1 MEGEERGFSL
11 LGSLGRCK
19 ISLMMQDPGFSGR
32 LPQVHESRDAVDI
45 RCFPQRMPLELQA
58 IRQRLAKPV
67 RFTRSL
73 TLHIFRHGET
83 LRNQLGLITGASDE
97 PLTPMGRQQ
106 ALSLGYQLEGR
117 YDLAFSSSLSRS
129 RDTLLL
135 AMSSGCVTARE
146 VFTDSRLDERRL
158 GVLEGQPARPLEP
171 YARGELGF
179 APAHGESYETVALKI
194 LSFLIDLAEYS
205 DQSFAQ
211 NVVISTHMG
220 PLRILI
226 GVLENDRDPVRVLNR
241 KFDNASVLRMN
252 WCQLCFPPFLR

>member
-1 MEGEERGFSL
+1 
-11 LGSLGRCK
+11 
-19 ISLMMQDPGFSGR
+19 MMQDPAFGRR
-32 LPQVHESRDAVDI
+32 LPQVHESREAVDI
-45 RCFPQRMPLELQA
+45 RCFPQRMPLEWQA
-58 IRQRLAKPV
+58 VRQYLAQPIKF
-67 RFTRSL
+67 RRIL

-83 LRNQLGLITGASDE
+83 LRNQLGLVTGASDE

-106 ALSLGYQLEGR
+106 ALSLGYQLESR

-135 AMSSGCVTARE
+135 AMSSGCVTARA

-194 LSFLIDLAEYS
+194 LSFLIDLAEYA
-205 DQSFAQ
+205 DQSHVQ
-211 NVVISTHMG
+211 KVVISTHMG

-226 GVLENDRDPVRVLNR
+226 GVLENDKDPARVLNR
-241 KFDNASVLRMN
+241 KFDNASVLRLS
-252 WCQLCFPPFLR
+252 WSQLCFPPFLQ